1 MADKLIT
8 GNSWSSGDQVTSA
21 LLNQAIN
28 SATFGTGA
36 VDSSTTQ
43 ISSGAIIVKDAGITP
58 AKLSA
63 GGPTW
68 TTAGA
73 LTVSGD
79 TVVGDNATIGYT
91 ATEGLILTGQGS
103 TNDVTIKNDADTAV
117 ISIPTG
123 TTNARVTGNLFVGI
137 DDTTPNGL
145 IQVHGGG
152 AGQAEGGE
160 IRLRTAAGYDFT
172 YNHYFIDAYQDDLR
186 IGREGG
192 ADITLSSSGS
202 VGIGTTIPGA
212 KLDIVSTGSSR
223 AIQADDSD
231 TATTGYQQMMGLRH
245 SGSDMLSITTGPWT
259 TVAFPEGGAIFST
272 GGVSNVLVMDSS
284 GNVGIGTLTPAE
296 LLHVK
301 SSNSDT
307 AETVAGFGNGDIDV
321 GLQIKTNGNGGSSL
335 DWGFNAV
342 NSRNLVFD
350 TNQTER
356 MRIDSSGNVGIGIT
370 TPSTALQVV
379 GGIRVGSDGNEDLI
393 LKRGT
398 PAVTVG
404 GSTAAGII
412 TTTGTGGLSGHVGI
426 EVPANDADDG
436 FYIATD
442 SDLDGTVDNL
452 AVKIIANGNVGIGT
466 ASPGVRLD
474 VESETLG
481 LIAGDEVSYFRATGM
496 TGNALNLD
504 IKSIRRADGSDWS
517 TTETRLQYEVDGD
530 ASKKMWISFYNEN
543 SVTAD
548 NIMRFGE
555 GASTEWMRIDN
566 GKVGIGTASP
576 AEKLHVSGNIMLDN
590 NTALLSK
597 RVGGDTLNLIGIN
610 NTGQG
615 SIEIGE
621 ASTVPDGM
629 FIYTPTDAGQG
640 VTFHNGTDP
649 LMFIENDGNVGIGTT
664 SPAESLDVVGA
675 GRFSTG
681 VTFGTDTDAANKLD
695 DYEEGTWIPT
705 ISFGG
710 ASVGVGYDYQ
720 VGTYTKIGDLVT
732 ASCYLDLS
740 AKGSS
745 TGAAV
750 LAGMPFASRNLAGNL
765 AAATLRL
772 SNISFSD
779 VPMGYNSSSTFTIT
793 LQETTNA
800 GTVTA
805 LTDANFSDISEI
817 MMSISYRV

>member
-1 MADKLIT
+1 MTL
-8 GNSWSSGDQVTSA
+8 
-21 LLNQAIN
+21 
-28 SATFGTGA
+28 
-36 VDSSTTQ
+36 
-43 ISSGAIIVKDAGITP
+43 TP
-58 AKLSA
+58 S
-63 GGPTW
+63 
-68 TTAGA
+68 
-73 LTVSGD
+73 
-79 TVVGDNATIGYT
+79 
-91 ATEGLILTGQGS
+91 
-103 TNDVTIKNDADTAV
+103 
-117 ISIPTG
+117 
-123 TTNARVTGNLFVGI
+123 
-137 DDTTPNGL
+137 GL

-160 IRLRTAAGYDFT
+160 IRLRTAAGYDST

-202 VGIGTTIPGA
+202 VGIGTTTPSTALQVVGA
-212 KLDIVSTGSSR
+212 IRGGSLAIGTDDTTAGTISAYGDGAGSS
-223 AIQADDSD
+223 
-231 TATTGYQQMMGLRH
+231 
-245 SGSDMLSITTGPWT
+245 
-259 TVAFPEGGAIFST
+259 EGGQLNLYIAADYDSTYNRWQIDAYEDDLRIFT
-272 GGVSNVLVMDSS
+272 DVAEVIRV
-284 GNVGIGTLTPAE
+284 TP
-296 LLHVK
+296 
-301 SSNSDT
+301 T
-307 AETVAGFGNGDIDV
+307 
-321 GLQIKTNGNGGSSL
+321 
-335 DWGFNAV
+335 
-342 NSRNLVFD
+342 
-350 TNQTER
+350 
-356 MRIDSSGNVGIGIT
+356 GNVGIGIT

-379 GGIRVGSDGNEDLI
+379 GGIRVGADGNEDLL

-412 TTTGTGGLSGHVGI
+412 TTTGTGAGSGHVGI

-466 ASPGVRLD
+466 ASP
-474 VESETLG
+474 
-481 LIAGDEVSYFRATGM
+481 
-496 TGNALNLD
+496 
-504 IKSIRRADGSDWS
+504 
-517 TTETRLQYEVDGD
+517 
-530 ASKKMWISFYNEN
+530 
-543 SVTAD
+543 
-548 NIMRFGE
+548 
-555 GASTEWMRIDN
+555 
-566 GKVGIGTASP
+566 

-597 RVGGDTLNLIGIN
+597 RVLGDTLNLIGIN